1 VLLRARKMNRKIT
14 ELQSQL
20 ELLSQQHPNREG
32 FAEAHS
38 YLGLHLS
45 LAKELK
51 KTSPSRAIEHY
62 KLAES
67 CQSSIGTFATGSG
80 EGLASMGA
88 LYEIMADRAELE
100 ERLAYKSKRTKDRI
114 QHLQE
119 ALKIWKEIK
128 ADPNLDD
135 LLPQKNIEPLEEQLA
150 AWIGE
155 SS

>member
-1 VLLRARKMNRKIT
+1 
-14 ELQSQL
+14 
-20 ELLSQQHPNREG
+20 
-32 FAEAHS
+32 
-38 YLGLHLS
+38 
-45 LAKELK
+45 
-51 KTSPSRAIEHY
+51 
-62 KLAES
+62 
-67 CQSSIGTFATGSG
+67 
-80 EGLASMGA
+80 MGA

-155 SS
+155 AS